1 MQITLKAGGART
13 GFLVSETGTEIGLRE
28 PSGIV
33 TRIPLVEIEKREE
46 LPGSMMP
53 AGLDRAMSAA
63 QLADLVAYLAS
74 LKP

>member
-1 MQITLKAGGART
+1 
-13 GFLVSETGTEIGLRE
+13 
-28 PSGIV
+28 
-33 TRIPLVEIEKREE
+33 
-46 LPGSMMP
+46 MMP